1 MNGIFQPL
9 FGGKPKEDP
18 ESIRKNM
25 DRLVGEVK
33 QEIKDFAKNAKT
45 SQTPAQVPAQVPQT
59 QPHVSAVPAI
69 SPIVVTNSLN
79 KLKSA
84 KSQLEGFVSDNK
96 TVLTVIV
103 FILILLVLA
112 YIIYNQQKQEKK
124 LAVMKKKLLRMK

>member
-18 ESIRKNM
+18 ESIRRNM
-25 DRLVGEVK
+25 DKLVGEVK
-33 QEIKDFAKNAKT
+33 QEIKDFAKNAKVN
-45 SQTPAQVPAQVPQT
+45 QTAPLPIQAPQAQPQA
-59 QPHVSAVPAI
+59 SAVSTI

-96 TVLTVIV
+96 TVLTIIV